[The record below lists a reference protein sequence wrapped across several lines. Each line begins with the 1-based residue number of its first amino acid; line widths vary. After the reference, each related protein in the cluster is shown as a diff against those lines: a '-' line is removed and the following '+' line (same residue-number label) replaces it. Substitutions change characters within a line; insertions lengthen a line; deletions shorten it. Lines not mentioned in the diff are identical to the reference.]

1 MELYIYDTLAGGAGF
16 AKQVGLKGEV
26 VFRDALTILENCPDG
41 CDRSCYRCLR
51 SYKNKFDHE
60 FLDRFV
66 GAALLRYLLEGE
78 RPVWNSKRLEE
89 SREILFRDLV
99 RQNHPTAKI
108 RRDVPVPSST
118 GSEIIAP
125 ILIER
130 TDGLSA
136 IVDVSAVL
144 TPNLPAEV
152 ALEEIMEFGAP
163 LVRVVEELQ
172 VRRNLPSA
180 TAYLWKAMN
189 L

>member
-1 MELYIYDTLAGGAGF
+1 MSSSI
-16 AKQVGLKGEV
+16 
-26 VFRDALTILENCPDG
+26 ALWVRPC
-41 CDRSCYRCLR
+41 S
-51 SYKNKFDHE
+51 
-60 FLDRFV
+60 
-66 GAALLRYLLEGE
+66 RYLLEGE
-78 RPVWNSKRLEE
+78 RPVWNSKWLEE

-108 RRDVPVPSST
+108 RRNVRVPKQYRLQKSLL
-118 GSEIIAP
+118 P

-130 TDGLSA
+130 SA
-136 IVDVSAVL
+136 RAYCNRRCVMAVL
-144 TPNLPAEV
+144 TPNLPAEA